1 MGFKKIAIEICTV
14 GILATGVS
22 VAAVLYLADGNDREV
37 YVEQSEEEGEET
49 EESIEKKNGSEQ
61 EGEKP
66 GEEITEQFSQEEL
79 EERIETACGGEVE
92 KSSYEDFDGVGTVHD
107 KEYETDEFKELE
119 QFAGEVDEFI
129 K

>member
-79 EERIETACGGEVE
+79 EERIETACGEEVE
-92 KSSYEDFDGVGTVHD
+92 KSSYEDFDGDGTVHD